1 MLSVGKVGFLG
12 GGKMAQA
19 MMKGLINAGLVEAK
33 SIVASVHPQDLPN
46 IKCVKDLGAE
56 AVVENLPVVKQS
68 DVVFITVKPDVV
80 PQALSEVKSA
90 SANKLFLSIAMG
102 ITVADL
108 RKNLHENSR
117 IIRIMSNIPITVQAG
132 CSAFVR
138 GSNVTD
144 EDAKLTQQLLKS
156 VGHCEEVNEKLLDVI
171 TALAGSG
178 PAFIFV
184 LIESL
189 ADGAVKMGMPR
200 DVAYRFASQTVLG
213 AAQMVRDSKEHPGK
227 LKDDVTS
234 PGGSTAAGLNYLDK
248 MNFRAAAAGAV
259 EMATLR
265 SKGIIS

>member
-156 VGHCEEVNEKLLDVI
+156 VGHCEEVNEKLLD
-171 TALAGSG
+171 
-178 PAFIFV
+178 
-184 LIESL
+184 
-189 ADGAVKMGMPR
+189 MGMPR